1 MFPLHW
7 GLKLFHSLEEVR
19 KILQCSSLSTGTID
33 TTAAADVE
41 VAQSLENLR
50 RRYTF
55 EMLWTKAEENAS
67 DLGIHEAEMQR
78 KYHLSITA
86 SHTAFHSFTTLL
98 LLKEYFAM
106 SSLLRYSSVVVNRQ
120 AIVGG

>member
-1 MFPLHW
+1 
-7 GLKLFHSLEEVR
+7 V
-19 KILQCSSLSTGTID
+19 
-33 TTAAADVE
+33 
-41 VAQSLENLR
+41 
-50 RRYTF
+50 F
-55 EMLWTKAEENAS
+55 EMLWTKAKENAS